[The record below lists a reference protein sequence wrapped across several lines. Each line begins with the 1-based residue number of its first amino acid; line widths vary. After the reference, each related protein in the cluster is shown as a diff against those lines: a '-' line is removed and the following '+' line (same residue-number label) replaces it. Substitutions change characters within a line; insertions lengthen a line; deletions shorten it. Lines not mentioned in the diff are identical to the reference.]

1 MEHPTKRS
9 SLPGWLAWYVW
20 FAWATW
26 FAWAASIGAAL
37 LLSGCAFPLFN
48 VEYRSAPKRF
58 AYTSPARRRAAAE
71 EAPPA
76 RTGAERLATPE
87 LGPRKS
93 SVLDPTPL
101 EPNEPAAVGSCFER
115 LDRAGVR
122 YERVDAATPGVKL
135 AVRLRGPVAGV
146 TFATMDKSPVNAVLD
161 CRLALALV
169 DWARE
174 LRRAGVRKVD
184 YYSMYRPGARIGG
197 DGNVSSHAH
206 GLAIDAARF
215 ELDSGVVLD
224 VLSDWENRERGKA
237 PCPLRRDEASGSR
250 LLRGVAC
257 RAADRNL
264 FQVILTPH
272 YNKAHANHL
281 HLEIK
286 PASSDEVYLR

>member
-9 SLPGWLAWYVW
+9 SLPGWLGWYVW
-20 FAWATW
+20 FAWTTR
-26 FAWAASIGAAL
+26 FTSAASIGAL

-58 AYTSPARRRAAAE
+58 AYTTSQPRRGAAE

-76 RTGAERLATPE
+76 RMGAERLTTPA
-87 LGPRKS
+87 LGPRKN

-101 EPNEPAAVGSCFER
+101 EPNAPAPVGSCYER

-122 YERVDAATPGVKL
+122 YERVEENTPGVKL
-135 AVRLRGPVAGV
+135 AVRLRGPVRGV
-146 TFATMDKSPVNAVLD
+146 TFDTLDKSRMNAVLD

-169 DWARE
+169 DWAPQ

-197 DGNVSSHAH
+197 NGDVSSHAH

-215 ELDSGVVLD
+215 ELDSGVVVD
-224 VLSDWENRERGKA
+224 VLSDWENRERARA

-250 LLRGVAC
+250 LLRGVTC
-257 RAADRNL
+257 KAADANV

-286 PASSDEVYLR
+286 PSSNDSVYLR